1 MVGDE
6 VTGRQ
11 ARPGALWALAA
22 ATAAGSSWFP
32 VYEVRAPLVSNLDP
46 SQPATYAVT
55 TFGAWGGSTTTT
67 NGAGLSFQV
76 PGGPNYAAAVL
87 PCVVVLLAAVVSVV
101 VLGVR
106 PRSVLV
112 ALLTSV
118 GGPVASGAL
127 GAIAVCQLLAY
138 GAAMRPSP
146 PGGVFGGGE
155 QRPEGELGWS
165 VWLLAA
171 SAVIA
176 VAGSVRLL
184 APLRSPTSAPTVE
197 PDADLATPLGAAPS
211 EPTDLQPP
219 VMADPDPAI
228 FRRPIREDHGRDR
241 S

>member
-1 MVGDE
+1 MVGDG

-11 ARPGALWALAA
+11 ARRGALWALAA
-22 ATAAGSSWFP
+22 ATAASSLWFP

-55 TFGAWGGSTTTT
+55 TFDAWGGSTTTT

-87 PCVVVLLAAVVSVV
+87 PCVVVLVAAALVI

-106 PRSVLV
+106 PRSAL
-112 ALLTSV
+112 ASLLTSV

-127 GAIAVCQLLAY
+127 SAIAVCQLLAY

-155 QRPEGELGWS
+155 QRPEGELGWC

-171 SAVIA
+171 GAAVA

-184 APLRSPTSAPTVE
+184 APLRPPTAAPTVE
-197 PDADLATPLGAAPS
+197 PDTDPATPLGAAPS
-211 EPTDLQPP
+211 EPTDPEPP
-219 VMADPDPAI
+219 AAGDPDPAI
-228 FRRPIREDHGRDR
+228 FRRPTREDHGRDR